1 MSYIDDIKQKVILIG
16 QELPSLSLWKKQG
29 EQIVF
34 TNGCFDIIHRG
45 HVDYL
50 ARAASLGSKM
60 IIGLN
65 TDNSVRRLKG
75 STRPVSDEYSR
86 AFVLAAF
93 TFADAIILFDEDT
106 PYNLIQYVQPD
117 ILVKGSDYKE
127 DDIVGADI
135 VKAKGGKIVTMDFV
149 PGFSTS
155 SIIQKLATTVI
166 K

>member
-1 MSYIDDIKQKVILIG
+1 MDFINDIQQKIIPVGEKL
-16 QELPSLSLWKKQG
+16 LSLPLWKEQK

-50 ARAASLGSKM
+50 ARAASLGSKL

-65 TDNSVRRLKG
+65 TDGSVRRIKG
-75 STRPVSDEYSR
+75 NSRPVTDEYSR

-93 TFADAIILFDEDT
+93 AFVDAIILFDEDT
-106 PYNLIQYVQPD
+106 PYKLIQSIQPD

-127 DDIVGADI
+127 NDIVGADI
-135 VKAKGGKIVTMDFV
+135 VKAKGGKIITMDFV

-155 SIIQKLATTVI
+155 LIIEKL
-166 K
+166 KEK

>member
-1 MSYIDDIKQKVILIG
+1 MDYIAQIQQKIISIGQKVLF
-16 QELPSLSLWKKQG
+16 LPLWKEQK

-50 ARAASLGSKM
+50 ARAASLGSKL

-65 TDNSVRRLKG
+65 TDHSVRRLKG
-75 STRPVSDEYSR
+75 NSRPVTDEYSR

-93 TFADAIILFDEDT
+93 AFVDAVVLFDADT
-106 PYNLIQYVQPD
+106 PYDLIQSIQPN
-117 ILVKGSDYKE
+117 ILVKGSDYNE
-127 DDIVGADI
+127 NDIVGADI
-135 VKAKGGKIVTMDFV
+135 VKAKGGKIVTIDFV

-155 SIIQKLATTVI
+155 AIIRKITE
-166 K
+166 